1 MKEKQWNNEG
11 KTSIYLFALWFIAL
25 TMKEQPETMNER
37 QRTTEEQRS
46 NYKEQDLDYS
56 ISNR

>member
-1 MKEKQWNNEG
+1 MKEKDL
-11 KTSIYLFALWFIAL
+11 SIYLFALWFIAL

-37 QRTTEEQRS
+37 QRTTEEQQS

>member
-1 MKEKQWNNEG
+1 MKEKHP
-11 KTSIYLFALWFIAL
+11 SIYLFALTAL

-37 QRTTEEQRS
+37 QRTTEEQQS